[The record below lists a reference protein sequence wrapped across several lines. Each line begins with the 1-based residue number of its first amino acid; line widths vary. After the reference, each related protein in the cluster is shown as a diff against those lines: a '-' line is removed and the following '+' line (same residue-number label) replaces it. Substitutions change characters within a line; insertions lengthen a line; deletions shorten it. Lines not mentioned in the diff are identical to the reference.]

1 MLHSNIDILLDND
14 VPPLHARKPNNKEK
28 EGG

>member
-14 VPPLHARKPNNKEK
+14 VPPLRAEKPNNKEK